1 MKPVD
6 HIRNGLIDKLLAIQS
21 KDFLLALDKLLA
33 SSSAKGEAVA
43 LTEEQKIML
52 QMSETDIRNG
62 DWLSEEE
69 LDQQDR
75 EWLKDK

>member
-6 HIRNGLIDKLLAIQS
+6 NIRNGLIDKLLAIQS

-33 SSSAKGEAVA
+33 SSSAKGEVVA

-52 QMSETDIRNG
+52 QMSETDIKNG
-62 DWLSEEE
+62 DLLSEEE
-69 LDQQDR
+69 LDQQDK

>member
-6 HIRNGLIDKLLAIQS
+6 NIRSGLIEKLLAIQS

-33 SSSAKGEAVA
+33 SSSAKGEIVA

-52 QMSETDIRNG
+52 QMSETDIKNG
-62 DWLSEEE
+62 DLLSEEE
-69 LDQQDR
+69 LDQQDK

>member
-6 HIRNGLIDKLLAIQS
+6 NIRNGLIDKLLAIQS

-33 SSSAKGEAVA
+33 SSSAKGEIVA

-52 QMSETDIRNG
+52 QMSETDIKKG
-62 DWLSEEE
+62 DLLSEEE
-69 LDQQDR
+69 LDQQDK

>member
-6 HIRNGLIDKLLAIQS
+6 NIRNGLIDKLLAIQS
-21 KDFLLALDKLLA
+21 KDFLLALDQLLA
-33 SSSAKGEAVA
+33 SSSAKGEIVV

-52 QMSETDIRNG
+52 QMSDNDIKNG
-62 DWLSEEE
+62 DLFSEEE
-69 LDQQDR
+69 LEQQDK